1 MLPATHAYDI
11 KMQIELKH
19 LEDKE
24 KENRVL
30 KAQLALQN
38 EEIK

>member
-1 MLPATHAYDI
+1 MLPETHAYDI

-24 KENRVL
+24 MENRVL
-30 KAQLALQN
+30 KAQLVVQN
-38 EEIK
+38 E